1 MVKVLI
7 LAVVGVVF
15 IVLLKEKTAGLSF
28 LLMLAICMLLMFY
41 TLDYGVI
48 LLDGLKIFEAY
59 FDSSGYY
66 IKLIL
71 KMVGITYL
79 CEFGTQ
85 VCKDTGQGAIAT
97 QVELF
102 GKIMVLITGL
112 PILLAIIEKLVSF
125 EG

>member
-1 MVKVLI
+1 MKVVI
-7 LAVVGVVF
+7 LAVIGTVF
-15 IVLLKEKTAGLSF
+15 IVLLKEKTSGLSF
-28 LLMLAICMLLMFY
+28 LLMLAICMLLMFFI
-41 TLDYGVI
+41 LDYVEI
-48 LLDGLKIFEAY
+48 LLDGFKIFEAY
-59 FDSSGYY
+59 FDSTGYY

-102 GKIMVLITGL
+102 GKVTVLITGL
-112 PILLAIIEKLVSF
+112 PILLAIIESLVTF

>member
-48 LLDGLKIFEAY
+48 LLDGLKIFEDY

-102 GKIMVLITGL
+102 
-112 PILLAIIEKLVSF
+112 
-125 EG
+125 

>member
-1 MVKVLI
+1 MVKIII
-7 LAVVGVVF
+7 LVVVGVVF
-15 IVLLKEKTAGLSF
+15 IVLLKEKTSALSF
-28 LLMLAICMLLMFY
+28 LLMLAICMILMFY
-41 TLDYGVI
+41 ILDYGVI
-48 LLDGLKIFEAY
+48 LLEGIKVFETY
-59 FDSSGYY
+59 FDSSGYF

-85 VCKDTGQGAIAT
+85 VCKDAGQGAIAI

-112 PILLAIIEKLVSF
+112 PILLAIIEKLVIF

>member
-48 LLDGLKIFEAY
+48 LLDGLKIFEDY

-112 PILLAIIEKLVSF
+112 PILLAIIEKLVTF

>member
-1 MVKVLI
+1 MLKVVI
-7 LAVVGVVF
+7 LAVIGTVF
-15 IVLLKEKTAGLSF
+15 IVLLKEKTSGLSF
-28 LLMLAICMLLMFY
+28 LLMLAICMLLMFFI
-41 TLDYGVI
+41 LDYVEI
-48 LLDGLKIFEAY
+48 LLDGFKIFEAY
-59 FDSSGYY
+59 FDSTGYY

-102 GKIMVLITGL
+102 GKVTVLITGL
-112 PILLAIIEKLVSF
+112 PILLAIIESLVTF